1 LQNDGNTVYG
11 GVSCPLLLY
20 CEIGFPVPEVTLLSL
35 RTRQWPGRAGTFAK
49 LTPTL
54 ISLDPAIIMA
64 DAHPMRSAPR
74 PPTSPSP
81 FAHVAGQPY
90 FREAGL
96 KFLRSLRR
104 NNRREWFQP
113 RKPEFDRELKQPM
126 LALVEAVNGAMQD
139 FAPAHL
145 RLPQKCMMRIYRDI
159 RFSSDKRPYKSHV
172 SAWWSREGLEKTSG
186 GGYYL
191 HVSPDEVLI
200 AAGVYMPER
209 EQLRAIREYLLAH
222 HAEVRRLL
230 TDRKLR
236 STMDSLSTMPLTR
249 PPKGF
254 PKEHP
259 AMDLLL
265 CRQWGVEAKLAPA
278 VALRTDFADEVIRR
292 FRLATPLV
300 NALNTPLVARLKIK
314 RRPLFGL

>member
-1 LQNDGNTVYG
+1 
-11 GVSCPLLLY
+11 
-20 CEIGFPVPEVTLLSL
+20 
-35 RTRQWPGRAGTFAK
+35 
-49 LTPTL
+49 L
-54 ISLDPAIIMA
+54 ISLQPAKIA
-64 DAHPMRSAPR
+64 AYAHPMRSASLL
-74 PPTSPSP
+74 PPITSP
-81 FAHVAGQPY
+81 FGHAAGQPY

-104 NNRREWFQP
+104 NNRREWFEP
-113 RKPEFDRELKQPM
+113 RKPEFERELKQPM
-126 LALVEAVNGAMQD
+126 LALIETVNGAMED
-139 FAPAHL
+139 FAPGHL
-145 RLPQKCMMRIYRDI
+145 RPPQKCMMRIYRDI

-191 HVSPDEVLI
+191 HISPDEVLI

-209 EQLRAIREYLLAH
+209 EQLRAIREYLLVH
-222 HAEVRRLL
+222 HAEIRRLL

-236 STMDSLSTMPLTR
+236 STMDSLSSMPLTR
-249 PPKGF
+249 APKGF

-265 CRQWGVEAKLAPA
+265 CRQWGVEATLASR
-278 VALRTDFADEVIRR
+278 VALQKDFADEVIRR

-300 NALNTPLVARLKIK
+300 DALNTPLLARLKSK

>member
-1 LQNDGNTVYG
+1 MTSQSGK
-11 GVSCPLLLY
+11 
-20 CEIGFPVPEVTLLSL
+20 VP
-35 RTRQWPGRAGTFAK
+35 A
-49 LTPTL
+49 
-54 ISLDPAIIMA
+54 
-64 DAHPMRSAPR
+64 
-74 PPTSPSP
+74 
-81 FAHVAGQPY
+81 QPY
-90 FREAGL
+90 FREVAL
-96 KFLRSLRR
+96 RFLRGLRR
-104 NNRREWFQP
+104 NNRREWFDA

-126 LALVEAVNGAMQD
+126 IALIETVNGAMEE

-159 RFSSDKRPYKSHV
+159 RFSSDKRPYKSHI
-172 SAWWSREGLEKTSG
+172 SAWWARQGLEKTSG
-186 GGYYL
+186 GGYYM
-191 HVSPDEVLI
+191 HISPDEVLI

-209 EQLRAIREYLLAH
+209 EQLLAIRQYLLEH

-230 TDRKLR
+230 MDRKLR
-236 STMDSLSTMPLTR
+236 RTMESFTCMPLTR

-265 CRQWGVEAKLAPA
+265 CRQWGVEAILPPK
-278 VALRTDFADEVIRR
+278 VALQPDFAAEVIRR

-300 NALNTPLVARLKIK
+300 NALNTPLLVSMRRK